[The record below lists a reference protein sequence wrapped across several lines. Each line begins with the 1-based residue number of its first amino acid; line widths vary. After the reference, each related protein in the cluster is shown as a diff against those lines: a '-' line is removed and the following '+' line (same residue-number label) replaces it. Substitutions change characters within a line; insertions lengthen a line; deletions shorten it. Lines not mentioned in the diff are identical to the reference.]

1 MLLLPHL
8 LFRPLLLHLHQLSQN
23 QTQSDAGIDAELDR
37 AVSPKWMVVLIM
49 IGVIVVV
56 VIVISTIMM
65 IGGAIVLAIVGM
77 VNDGS
82 MTHSFRRRPCDL
94 PLAHSLLRRNRRK
107 SMRL

>member
-23 QTQSDAGIDAELDR
+23 QTQSDLRINAELDL
-37 AVSPKWMVVLIM
+37 AVPPEWMVVSLM

-65 IGGAIVLAIVGM
+65 IGGVIVLAMIGV
-77 VNDGS
+77 VNDVLVVVAITAVS
-82 MTHSFRRRPCDL
+82 AAT
-94 PLAHSLLRRNRRK
+94 
-107 SMRL
+107 